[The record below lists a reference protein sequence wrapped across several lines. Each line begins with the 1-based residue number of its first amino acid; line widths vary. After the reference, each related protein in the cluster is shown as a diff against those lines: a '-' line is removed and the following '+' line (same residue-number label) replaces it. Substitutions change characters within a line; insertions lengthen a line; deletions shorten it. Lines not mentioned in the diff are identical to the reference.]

1 MNDSSKRKREIKIEA
16 IKTPNGHVPTVETFH
31 KVIDGLFGEVLDTK
45 KDIAKLIPNLEKEL
59 DNLRDILAQQMILF
73 EMVNDRIEKLERIIS
88 EQGKGIAK
96 IQKSFDVSSDKSSTE
111 AELTE
116 ESKRAIAKVIKS
128 ELDLGTKP
136 LTTKIESLEKEIAK
150 SKNDTVKEMQK
161 NLDNIKDQIDDLS
174 SKTELQMLEILE
186 SVNSPTPSKSK
197 SPSSSS
203 KTKKKL
209 SS

>member
-31 KVIDGLFGEVLDTK
+31 KVIDGLFGEVLETK

-59 DNLRDILAQQMILF
+59 DNLREILAQQMILF
-73 EMVNDRIEKLERIIS
+73 EIINDRIEKLEKTIS

-96 IQKSFDVSSDKSSTE
+96 IQKSIESTKGASSTE

-136 LTTKIESLEKEIAK
+136 LISKIEILEKEIAK
-150 SKNDTVKEMQK
+150 SKADTLKEMQK

-186 SVNSPTPSKSK
+186 SINSPTPSKSK
-197 SPSSSS
+197 SSSSNS
-203 KTKKKL
+203 KSKKKL
-209 SS
+209 TS